1 MLVIGIVLSIVFII
15 LGIWMIFNPEM
26 FWAFDHMFSVENGEP
41 TEMAI
46 IFLRIRGVLI
56 GGILAGYLFS
66 RYKKNV
72 FL

>member
-1 MLVIGIVLSIVFII
+1 MLIIGIVLSVVFII

-46 IFLRIRGVLI
+46 IFLRIRGVLLI
-56 GGILAGYLFS
+56 ILGVVAIYALLS
-66 RYKKNV
+66 R
-72 FL
+72 